1 MFKINCKTV
10 EDSKVVLGCLM
21 QPEHANTLGNVHGGE
36 IMKLMDNAGAIVAMR
51 HSRQK
56 VVTARADGL
65 EFKIPVHVGNYV
77 TCCCQLTFV
86 GNTSMEVAITVMIED
101 LKVEAPPKVALTGY
115 FTYVAIDN
123 EGKPTKVPQ
132 LTISNE
138 EEAKLF
144 EEGKK
149 RYLKYKELKKGLSQ
163 E

>member
-1 MFKINCKTV
+1 MIGVFKINCKTV
-10 EDSKVVLGCLM
+10 EQSKVVVGSLM

-65 EFKIPVHVGNYV
+65 EFRTPVHVGNYV
-77 TCCCQLTFV
+77 TCSCKLTFV
-86 GNTSMEVAITVMIED
+86 GNTSMEVAITVLIED
-101 LKVEAPPKVALTGY
+101 LKVESPPNVALTGY
-115 FTYVAIDN
+115 FTYVAIDDD
-123 EGKPTKVPQ
+123 GKPVKVPQ
-132 LTISNE
+132 MEISNE

-149 RYLKYKELKKGLSQ
+149 RYLKYKESKKIP
-163 E
+163 